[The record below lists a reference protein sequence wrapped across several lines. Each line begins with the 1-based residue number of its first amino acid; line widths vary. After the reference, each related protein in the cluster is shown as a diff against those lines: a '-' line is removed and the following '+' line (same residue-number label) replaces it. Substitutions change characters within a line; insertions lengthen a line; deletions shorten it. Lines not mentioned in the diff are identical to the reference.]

1 MKEVR
6 KVRAL
11 SPVCPSAKFDVNVVE
26 LLKKIISENVYKS
39 DYVDITEELLEEKLN
54 YETAIPALR
63 QLAERRV
70 ALNHLANIFYGL
82 FKFFLC
88 KPGLFSVKL

>member
-54 YETAIPALR
+54 YETVIPALR
-63 QLAERRV
+63 QLAENGMF
-70 ALNHLANIFYGL
+70 AD
-82 FKFFLC
+82 
-88 KPGLFSVKL
+88 

>member
-39 DYVDITEELLEEKLN
+39 DYVYITEELLEEKLN
-54 YETAIPALR
+54 YETVIP
-63 QLAERRV
+63 